1 MTKRYMIDTNI
12 FFISPECVEQLRDT
26 NNEIFIPATV
36 LDELDN
42 YKTDKGVNG
51 MNIRHS
57 IKNLESYD
65 FINYTANYSDIP
77 LDMNINDNKIIA
89 SAKDNNCILIT
100 NDISMR
106 VKCKLVGVEAQS
118 YLHIQPVE
126 LKNIRTGKHYINDDE
141 LLAQFYQKEE
151 LPKTQ
156 EMFENDFVLFGVK
169 NDVKEIAQIKNGKI
183 CKLKL
188 KNIRPSGIKFKNLD
202 QKLVA
207 NHLYNKNLE
216 IVSITGTM
224 GVGKN
229 FISLSCALDLQESGV
244 YNKIFICKPPLALN
258 KDFQLGF
265 RPSTFQEKV
274 MPTLSSFTSNLGNLS
289 SGIGAVNGVN
299 ILSDYIT
306 FNKIEIVDLENIQ
319 GMSLPPKSILILDEF
334 QLIEAANDGRAIL
347 SRIGEDSLVICLGD
361 LRQMASQKHSIEESA
376 LYHLINNFS
385 GYEKYAHIVMEEV
398 VRSGFVAELDR
409 RW

>member
-1 MTKRYMIDTNI
+1 
-12 FFISPECVEQLRDT
+12 
-26 NNEIFIPATV
+26 
-36 LDELDN
+36 
-42 YKTDKGVNG
+42 
-51 MNIRHS
+51 
-57 IKNLESYD
+57 
-65 FINYTANYSDIP
+65 
-77 LDMNINDNKIIA
+77 
-89 SAKDNNCILIT
+89 
-100 NDISMR
+100 
-106 VKCKLVGVEAQS
+106 
-118 YLHIQPVE
+118 
-126 LKNIRTGKHYINDDE
+126 
-141 LLAQFYQKEE
+141 
-151 LPKTQ
+151 
-156 EMFENDFVLFGVK
+156 
-169 NDVKEIAQIKNGKI
+169 
-183 CKLKL
+183 
-188 KNIRPSGIKFKNLD
+188 
-202 QKLVA
+202 
-207 NHLYNKNLE
+207 
-216 IVSITGTM
+216 
-224 GVGKN
+224 
-229 FISLSCALDLQESGV
+229 
-244 YNKIFICKPPLALN
+244 LN

-299 ILSDYIT
+299 ILSDYIN

-376 LYHLINNFS
+376 LYHLINTFS